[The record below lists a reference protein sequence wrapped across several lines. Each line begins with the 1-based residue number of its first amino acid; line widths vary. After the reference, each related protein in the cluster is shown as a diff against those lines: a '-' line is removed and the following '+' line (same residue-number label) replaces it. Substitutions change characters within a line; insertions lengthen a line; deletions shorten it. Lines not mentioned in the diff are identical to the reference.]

1 MAWRSKGFFYDCMAR
16 VTFIVRGPG
25 ILPGA
30 RTNSLVSTLDMVP
43 LFYQTCQLEPPL
55 GLQGQI
61 IRDLLDDPT
70 VALRHQVFSEMMG
83 RTMVREQGY
92 KYAYYASGEAELYD
106 LQENSNEL
114 VNFAP
119 QKIWPA

>member
-16 VTFIVRGPG
+16 VPFIVRGPG

-30 RTNSLVSTLDMVP
+30 RTNSLVSTLDIVP

-70 VALRHQVFSEMMG
+70 AALRHQIFSEMMG
-83 RTMVREQGY
+83 RTMVREQRY

-106 LQENSNEL
+106 LQENPNEL
-114 VNFAP
+114 VNLAG
-119 QKIWPA
+119 QKIWPV

>member
-16 VTFIVRGPG
+16 VPFIVRGPG
-25 ILPGA
+25 ILPWA
-30 RTNSLVSTLDMVP
+30 RTNSLVSTMDLVP

-70 VALRHQVFSEMMG
+70 AALRHQVFSEMMG
-83 RTMVREQGY
+83 RTMVREQRY

-114 VNFAP
+114 VNLAG

>member
-1 MAWRSKGFFYDCMAR
+1 MAWRSKGFFYDCKAR
-16 VTFIVRGPG
+16 VPFIVRGPG

-30 RTNSLVSTLDMVP
+30 RTNSLVSTLDIVP

-61 IRDLLDDPT
+61 IRDLLDDRT
-70 VALRHQVFSEMMG
+70 AALRHQVFSEMMG
-83 RTMVREQGY
+83 RTMVREQRY

-114 VNFAP
+114 VNLAG

>member
-16 VTFIVRGPG
+16 VPFIVRGPG
-25 ILPGA
+25 ILPWA
-30 RTNSLVSTLDMVP
+30 RTNSLVSALDIVP

-55 GLQGQI
+55 GLQGQNV
-61 IRDLLDDPT
+61 RDLLDDPT
-70 VALRHQVFSEMMG
+70 AALRHQVFSEMMG
-83 RTMVREQGY
+83 RTMVREQRY

-114 VNFAP
+114 VNLAG